1 MKECFLFVTVITI
14 GFLFGSSG
22 LAPAEDFYKGKTI
35 RFIVGYGGHRS
46 YDTYARAIARHIGKY
61 VPGNPVTIVENLP
74 SANSLTVANRLFNR
88 VKPDGL
94 TVGVWN
100 SRFVLLDALGDD
112 RIRFDPRRVGWIG
125 APSSESPACAV
136 MGFTG
141 LRTIE
146 DIQSSYGPIRMG
158 VISTAE
164 MSSDLPIILDD
175 TLGTNFQTITG
186 FKETSDC
193 VRAMRKK
200 ELDGMCLAWESMRRT
215 AGGLLEAKGDN
226 KLIPFLIDDFFEDP
240 RVRDLPLIPNVIIG
254 EENRATYET
263 WATHLEF
270 FRPLTV
276 PPETPKDRLR
286 LLREAF
292 KATLNDPKFL
302 AEAQKAELD
311 IDYVSGEE
319 VEKYVADIFAMSSN
333 VRHNLELLVR

>member
-1 MKECFLFVTVITI
+1 MKESFLLVTAITI
-14 GFLFGSSG
+14 VFLFGSSG
-22 LAPAEDFYKGKTI
+22 LARAEEFYKDKSI
-35 RFIVGYGGHRS
+35 RFLVGYRGGTS

-61 VPGNPVTIVENLP
+61 IPGNPVTIVENLP

-112 RIRFDPRRVGWIG
+112 QVRFDPRKVGWIG

-164 MSSDLPIILDD
+164 MSSDLPMILDN

-193 VRAMRKK
+193 VRAMRKR
-200 ELDGMCLAWESMRRT
+200 ELDGMCLAWESMRTT
-215 AGGLLEAKGDN
+215 ASGLLGASGDN
-226 KLIPFLIDDFFEDP
+226 KLIPFLIDNFFEDP
-240 RVRDLPLIPNVIIG
+240 RVRDLPLIPNVIVG

-270 FRPLTV
+270 FRPFTV
-276 PPETPKDRLR
+276 PPGTPKDRLL

-292 KATLNDPKFL
+292 RATLNDPKFL
-302 AEAQKAELD
+302 AEAKKAKLN

-319 VEKYVADIFAMSSN
+319 MERYVGEILAMSPK
-333 VRHNLELLVR
+333 VRHDLELIIR

>member
-1 MKECFLFVTVITI
+1 MKESFLLVTAITI
-14 GFLFGSSG
+14 VFLFGSSG
-22 LAPAEDFYKGKTI
+22 LARAEEFYKDKSI
-35 RFIVGYGGHRS
+35 RFLVGYRGGTS

-61 VPGNPVTIVENLP
+61 IPGNPVTIVENLP

-112 RIRFDPRRVGWIG
+112 RVRLDPRKVGWIG

-146 DIQSSYGPIRMG
+146 EIQSSYGPIRMG
-158 VISTAE
+158 VVRTAE
-164 MSSDLPIILDD
+164 ISSDLPIILDNM
-175 TLGTNFQTITG
+175 LETNFQTITG
-186 FKETSDC
+186 YKETSDC
-193 VRAMRKK
+193 LRVMRKR
-200 ELDGMCLAWESMRRT
+200 ELDGLCLAWESMRTT
-215 AGGLLEAKGDN
+215 AAGLLKARGDN
-226 KLIPFLIDDFFEDP
+226 KLIPFLIQDFFEDS
-240 RVRDLPLIPNVIIG
+240 RVRDLPLISNVIVG

-263 WATHLEF
+263 WAAHLEF
-270 FRPLTV
+270 FRPFTV
-276 PPETPKDRLR
+276 PPGTPKERLL

-292 KATLNDPKFL
+292 RATLIDPKFL
-302 AEAQKAELD
+302 TEAKKAKLD

-319 VEKYVADIFAMSSN
+319 VESYVEKIVGMSSTS
-333 VRHNLELLVR
+333 RTNLEFLIR